1 MPTNIR
7 HQIQFVKGG
16 DWNARNEV
24 YDEYYHAAQLGQKTT
39 IDDVD
44 YLTVRLDSGAT
55 SAVPQ
60 GAQAANDLAYWK
72 DRAAGLVTHD
82 ARVAEKGIDSV
93 AGVFPVAVTAHYVTA
108 IKGIKSR
115 NVSVGV
121 DGSTFVAGDL
131 VISDS
136 AANGPQGTRI
146 AAGTAAAQ
154 GRYIGQARG
163 ASSGGVL
170 AVDLDLPDFA

>member
-7 HQIQFVKGG
+7 HQIQYVRGG

-24 YDEYYHAAQLGQKTT
+24 YDSHYHEAQLGQKTT
-39 IDDVD
+39 IDDTD
-44 YLTVRLDSGAT
+44 YITVRLDSGAT

-72 DRAAGLVTHD
+72 DRNAGLVTHD
-82 ARVAEKGIDSV
+82 ARVAEQDIDSV
-93 AGVFPVAVTAHYVTA
+93 VGVFPVAVTPHYVTA
-108 IKGIKSR
+108 VKGIKSR
-115 NVSVGV
+115 NVSLNV
-121 DGSTFVAGDL
+121 DGSTFVAGDR

-136 AANGPQGTRI
+136 STNGPQGTRI

-154 GRYIGQARG
+154 GRYVGSARG
-163 ASSGGVL
+163 ASVGGVL
-170 AVDLDLPDFA
+170 QVDLDLPDFA